1 MIMMIH
7 VVPFMVD
14 RDGVC
19 RRCSMTRLR
28 DAAQSDNLS
37 DVHFRDRRSVKR
49 RCV

>member
-1 MIMMIH
+1 LFND
-7 VVPFMVD
+7 VEEMVEAA
-14 RDGVC
+14 GLLA
-19 RRCSMTRLR
+19 RCPRLR